1 MITAMKAAFF
11 SSVFYLGPATP
22 GWPSPANPYSDE
34 EAARSLQIAL
44 DQFRLADET
53 GWDWVTLAEHHFG
66 PFGLTPNPMVFAGA
80 LTQTVRRAKIALLGP
95 TVPILD
101 PIRVA
106 EEYAMLDTMSG
117 GRVVAGFM
125 RGTPNEYVTYN
136 TNPAESRE
144 RFEEALLL
152 IRRAWTEKE
161 VFGWQGRHF
170 QYRAVSI
177 WPRPIQAPHPPM
189 FMSGSSPESGT
200 FAAQNRVGLGLA
212 VTTRPIAAKAA
223 QHYREQA
230 ALAGWQPTRDDILYR
245 LSFHVADSDEQA
257 VHDFEDGLKLR
268 QRGSPVLANRA
279 LEAAVAA
286 TGYYGGDLSR
296 QRERNLAKHDL
307 GDRVELGQIVI
318 GSPDTVVAQI
328 RTIAEAIGCGTL
340 DLVCAMQIGERTDK
354 SIALFGDKVLPRI
367 REM

>member
-1 MITAMKAAFF
+1 
-11 SSVFYLGPATP
+11 
-22 GWPSPANPYSDE
+22 
-34 EAARSLQIAL
+34 
-44 DQFRLADET
+44 
-53 GWDWVTLAEHHFG
+53 
-66 PFGLTPNPMVFAGA
+66 
-80 LTQTVRRAKIALLGP
+80 
-95 TVPILD
+95 
-101 PIRVA
+101 
-106 EEYAMLDTMSG
+106 
-117 GRVVAGFM
+117 
-125 RGTPNEYVTYN
+125 
-136 TNPAESRE
+136 
-144 RFEEALLL
+144 
-152 IRRAWTEKE
+152 
-161 VFGWQGRHF
+161 
-170 QYRAVSI
+170 
-177 WPRPIQAPHPPM
+177 M

-200 FAAQNRVGLGLA
+200 FAAQNRVCLGLA
-212 VTTRPIAAKAA
+212 VTTLPIAAKAA

-307 GDRVELGQIVI
+307 NDRVELGQIVI

-340 DLVCAMQIGERTDK
+340 DLVCAMQIGERTDR